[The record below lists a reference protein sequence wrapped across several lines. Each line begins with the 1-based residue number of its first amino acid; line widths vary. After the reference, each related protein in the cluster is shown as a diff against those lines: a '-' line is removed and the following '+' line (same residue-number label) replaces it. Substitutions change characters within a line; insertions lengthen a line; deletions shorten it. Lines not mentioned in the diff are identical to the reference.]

1 MNTMNNAEPLLTTPG
16 LQDSSVYT
24 SERTTDISATG
35 LNSSTSHATNDAEVV
50 KGSMSEYKKLDSGI
64 LNSAKSGVYQSII
77 TFLAKPQIVKFGNL
91 ASTDTTATP
100 VYEAI
105 IPQSLL
111 LGQPIWANKLSGILA
126 FRGDLVITVQVNAN
140 RFQQGRYIL
149 AWIPSGGAG
158 STVAEIGVYNTTRR
172 FTLTQLTQLPH
183 VEFDLNCDTEA
194 TLTIPHVTAQGYA
207 SIDPN
212 VSPYPVF
219 GNNGTVI
226 LVPYSALVAGSGS
239 TTASYSIFAHF
250 ENVDLAMP
258 VNPNSVRSK
267 TRVKRRVS
275 QQETEQDS
283 QDIGPIQGTLTKVT
297 KAANLLTAVPFLSV
311 VATPVAWA
319 SSIAA
324 QVAGVFGWSKPHNSA
339 VDSKM
344 TKFISYR
351 YGNSDTADNSVK
363 LGYVDSNELELMPGF
378 AGSDLDEMA
387 ISYIASIPA
396 NYDVISWTTSNA
408 EDVTLKKIM
417 LSPRDFYRS
426 TTISTIP
433 YASLTPMAY
442 VSTFFGEYRGSIK
455 LTFKIAKTEF
465 HTGRLLLTFWPF
477 ELQSNASAPDPNVAT
492 SAYTHREIIDIRYG
506 NEFSFVVPY
515 VSFSSY
521 RSTYTADRMYGYV
534 SLKVLNPL
542 IAPSTVSSSVIIM
555 MEASAAEDFEL
566 ARPVDPSWSPVT
578 AFAAQSG
585 KNVCQIVTS
594 NMGNSQIYKDDAPS
608 RFCIGERI
616 LSLASVG
623 KRFSRNVIPYSTSAF
638 SSFMN
643 ILPFAVPMDE
653 VDAGA
658 RVPSGFYPDNFARI
672 AAPYALF
679 RGSIRWKLL
688 CLEKTPITTYV
699 ASSVPLYNTT
709 FTNLISF
716 DTVNLNGNSRNSSP
730 NQPNQL
736 FRAEANG
743 GVEIEFPYYN
753 RYPATAV
760 TDLFINKTSGNQTY
774 DTNTTVP
781 RYAGAIRTTYS
792 STNIPEQTPMLM
804 RAMGEDS
811 HFGLFVS
818 LPPVY
823 NYSPTSVNISNTP

>member
-1 MNTMNNAEPLLTTPG
+1 MSNNSEPLLTTPG
-16 LQDSSVYT
+16 LNDSSVYV

-50 KGSMSEYKKLDSGI
+50 KGSMSEYKKLDAGI
-64 LNSAKSGVYQSII
+64 LNSSRSGVYQSII

-158 STVAEIGVYNTTRR
+158 ASVAEIGTFNTTRR

-219 GNNGTVI
+219 GNNGTVA

-267 TRVKRRVS
+267 IKVKRRVS

-283 QDIGPIQGTLTKVT
+283 QSIGPIQGTLMKVT
-297 KAANLLTAVPFLSV
+297 QAANLLTAVPYLSM
-311 VATPVAWA
+311 VATPVSWA
-319 SSIAA
+319 SSIAS
-324 QVAGVFGWSKPHNSA
+324 QVAGVFGWSKPHNSG

-344 TKFISYR
+344 VRYISYR
-351 YGNSDTADNSVK
+351 YTNSDTADNSVK
-363 LGYVDSNELELMPGF
+363 LGYKDSNELELMPGF

-387 ISYIASIPA
+387 ISYLASIPS
-396 NYDVISWTTSNA
+396 NFDVVSWTTSNA
-408 EDVTLKKIM
+408 EDAVLKKIT
-417 LSPRDFYRS
+417 LSPRDFYRT
-426 TTISTIP
+426 TTIGAVDYT
-433 YASLTPMAY
+433 SLTPIAY
-442 VSTFFGEYRGSIK
+442 LATFFGEYRGSIK

-465 HTGRLLLTFWPF
+465 HTGRLLMTFWPV
-477 ELQSNASAPDPNVAT
+477 ENKSNASPPDPSVAT

-515 VSFSSY
+515 ISFSSY
-521 RSTYTADRMYGYV
+521 RSTYTDDRMYGYV
-534 SLKVLNPL
+534 SLRVLNPL
-542 IAPSTVSSSVIIM
+542 IAPSTVSSSVSIM
-555 MEASAAEDFEL
+555 MEVSAAEDFEV
-566 ARPVDPSWSPVT
+566 ARPIDPAWTPVT
-578 AFAAQSG
+578 TFNAQSG
-585 KNVCQIVTS
+585 KNVCQIVTA
-594 NMGNSQIYKDDAPS
+594 NMGNSTIYKDDAPS
-608 RFCIGERI
+608 RFCIGERV
-616 LSLASVG
+616 LSLASVA
-623 KRFSRNVIPYSTSAF
+623 KKFSRVMSPVSLGSYLSFINFLPYG
-638 SSFMN
+638 
-643 ILPFAVPMDE
+643 VPMDE
-653 VDAGA
+653 VSTGS
-658 RVPSGFYPDNFARI
+658 RTPSGFAPDNFARI
-672 AAPYALF
+672 AAPYALY
-679 RGSIRWKLL
+679 RGSVRWKMISLD
-688 CLEKTPITTYV
+688 
-699 ASSVPLYNTT
+699 ASPETCVVGSMVTLNNSGYTT
-709 FTNLISF
+709 FLGSSTSNL
-716 DTVNLNGNSRNSSP
+716 VGLSRDVSP
-730 NQPNQL
+730 NQASQA
-736 FRAEANG
+736 FRIQANG
-743 GVEIEFPYYN
+743 GAEVEFPYYN
-753 RYPATAV
+753 RYPSTAV
-760 TDLFINKTSGNQTY
+760 YDMLVNATSSNQNY
-774 DTNTTVP
+774 DTNTTLP
-781 RYAGAIRTTYS
+781 RYGGCF
-792 STNIPEQTPMLM
+792 STQYTASNLPDAQPLIM
-804 RAMGEDS
+804 RAMGEDA

-818 LPPVY
+818 IPAVY
-823 NYSPTSVNISNTP
+823 NYTVTGTNPPNAGF